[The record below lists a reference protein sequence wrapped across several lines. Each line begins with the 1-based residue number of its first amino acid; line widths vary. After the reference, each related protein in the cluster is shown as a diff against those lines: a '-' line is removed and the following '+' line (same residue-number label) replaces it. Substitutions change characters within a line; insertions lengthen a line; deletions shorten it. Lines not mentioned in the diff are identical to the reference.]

1 MSEDELRT
9 LRWKFRQLCQQAGRQ
24 GDTIH
29 RLRAEL
35 AEVRALNSKIDRGSL
50 YRLERRVIDQAEIIR
65 RLTDETTRLYEKLAA
80 HDQGEVAS

>member
-1 MSEDELRT
+1 VNDELRE
-9 LRWKFRQLCQQAGRQ
+9 LRWKFRQLCRQSGRQ

-35 AEVRALNSKIDRGSL
+35 AETRALNSKIDRGSL

-80 HDQGEVAS
+80 QPEVAS